1 MCGIVG
7 AVGEMEPATLQK
19 MLDKIAHRGPDNQ
32 DSLSIDDVHFGHARL
47 SILDLSPNSNQPLW
61 DVKRKFCIIFNG
73 EIYNYQ
79 VLRKELLDLGYSF
92 ASNGDAEVIV
102 NLFAHYGVDGLSK
115 LNGIF
120 SFAILDKNSQQVYLV
135 RDRFGVKPMY
145 FTSNSKGVY
154 FASELKAL
162 LSLENVAKDLN
173 FDAIFRS
180 VVFLWSPG
188 PDTIVD
194 GVNKLEPG
202 HYLVIQN
209 KKIVKNARYV
219 KEDRFFEQKYSKK
232 RAKSLVEDSLL
243 GSIRDQL
250 VADVPVGAFLS
261 GGLDSSLIVAMAKEL
276 NTKQL
281 QCYTIQSV
289 SDGSGNDGFADDLA
303 YAKLVAEYLDVD
315 LDIVLADT
323 DILKMLPQM
332 IYHLDEPCGDPA
344 ALNVWMISEKAS
356 KSGKKVLFSGAG
368 GDDIFSG
375 YRRHQA
381 LAFTKMCAF
390 MPKGFCRGL
399 SKFANLLPVRKSF
412 FRRARKLLT
421 FAGLPENEQLLSYFY
436 WIEPTIVRNL
446 FTEDVK
452 KKLSKDPLANILSEV
467 SSLDDLPLLE
477 RMLYLEKKYFLIDH
491 NFNYTDKMSMAHG
504 VEVRVPYLDNKLN
517 QVASGLPVR
526 IKKRFGTTKWV
537 LKQVARK
544 YLPKNVIYRP
554 KTGFGV
560 PLRKWLQNDLHAMV
574 EEFLSEESLAR
585 RGIFDYSAVRDLIEK
600 DRAGK
605 GDYSYPIFTLL
616 CIEQWCRIFL
626 DNPR

>member
-7 AVGEMEPATLQK
+7 AIGEMEPATLQN
-19 MLDKIAHRGPDNQ
+19 MLNKIAHRGPDNQ
-32 DSLSIDDVHFGHARL
+32 DYLSLGDAHFGHARL
-47 SILDLSPNSNQPLW
+47 SILDLSPKSNQPLW

-79 VLRKELLDLGYSF
+79 SLRTELIELGYSF

-102 NLFAHYGVDGLSK
+102 NLFAHYGVDGFSK

-120 SFAILDKNSQQVYLV
+120 SFAILDKYTQQVYLA

-162 LSLENVAKDLN
+162 LTSENIAKDLN

-188 PDTIVD
+188 QDTVIA
-194 GVNKLEPG
+194 GINKLESG

-209 KKIVKNARYV
+209 KKIIKNARYV
-219 KEDRFFEQKYSKK
+219 KEDRFSAQKYSKK
-232 RAKSLVEDSLL
+232 LAKSLVEDSLL
-243 GSIRDQL
+243 GSMRDQL

-261 GGLDSSLIVAMAKEL
+261 GGLDSSLIVAMAKKL
-276 NTKQL
+276 NIKEL
-281 QCYTIQSV
+281 QCYTIQS
-289 SDGSGNDGFADDLA
+289 SSNEFTNDGFADDLA

-315 LDIVLADT
+315 LNIVLANP
-323 DILKMLPQM
+323 DIMQMLPQM
-332 IYHLDEPCGDPA
+332 IYYLDEPCGDPA
-344 ALNVWMISEKAS
+344 ALNVWMISEKAR
-356 KSGKKVLFSGAG
+356 KSGIKVLFSGAG
-368 GDDIFSG
+368 GDDVFSG
-375 YRRHQA
+375 S
-381 LAFTKMCAF
+381 
-390 MPKGFCRGL
+390 L
-399 SKFANLLPVRKSF
+399 SKSANLLPVKRAF

-436 WIEPTIVRNL
+436 WIDPAIVRDL

-452 KKLSKDPLANILSEV
+452 KKLSTDPLANMLTEV

-517 QVASGLPVR
+517 QVAASLPVR
-526 IKKRFGTTKWV
+526 FKKRFGTTKWI
-537 LKQVARK
+537 LKQVAKK
-544 YLPKNVIYRP
+544 YLPKKVIYRP
-554 KTGFGV
+554 KTGFGA
-560 PLRKWLQNDLHAMV
+560 PLRQWLQNDLHAMV
-574 EEFLSEESLAR
+574 DEFLSEDSLTK

-600 DRAGK
+600 DRTGK